1 MTAVGRLQHRR
12 CRIWPGLRNAWN
24 YETEFTDNRFEQCP
38 SYRLLQEVAEIRY
51 IHFSSSIFKQEL
63 NVVISLDRTFYYK
76 RITNS
81 VTSISDYAFADCES
95 LKEITISNI

>member
-1 MTAVGRLQHRR
+1 MVWIH
-12 CRIWPGLRNAWN
+12 
-24 YETEFTDNRFEQCP
+24 ETEFTDNRFEQCP
-38 SYRLLQEVAEIRY
+38 SSRLLQEVAEIRY

-81 VTSISDYAFADCES
+81 VTSIGNYAFYNFKS
-95 LKEITISNI
+95 LTQVVFTEMFGHEPR